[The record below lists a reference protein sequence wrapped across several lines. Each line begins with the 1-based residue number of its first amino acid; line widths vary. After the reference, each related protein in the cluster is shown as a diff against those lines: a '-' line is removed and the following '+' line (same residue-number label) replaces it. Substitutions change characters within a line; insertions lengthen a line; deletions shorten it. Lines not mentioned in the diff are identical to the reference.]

1 MAMAFTRG
9 SDGVLGGS
17 FLIFEGARGDVGNS
31 RRWDG
36 MNVGWKLLKEENDK
50 ERRKGSGPLRVCCG

>member
-9 SDGVLGGS
+9 SDGVLGGN
-17 FLIFEGARGDVGNS
+17 FLIFEGARDDVGNS